1 MDFVLYSTE
10 WVWVGMVQSR
20 IDLLRERDGLRT
32 YFRHNKRK

>member
-1 MDFVLYSTE
+1 MDFVLHANK

-20 IDLLRERDGLRT
+20 IDPLRGRDDLQA